1 MNSDTLA
8 NKFAPTLLPTN
19 VLYLHE
25 KAKSVLKHIVEKLTQ
40 QLSSDD
46 EPSTHD
52 KKQIL
57 QNIVKTNPILPSSWL
72 NKLDNDDETSSS
84 SSPSITTNKK
94 NDQYDSDFEFFN

>member
-1 MNSDTLA
+1 
-8 NKFAPTLLPTN
+8 
-19 VLYLHE
+19 
-25 KAKSVLKHIVEKLTQ
+25 LKHIVEKLTQ